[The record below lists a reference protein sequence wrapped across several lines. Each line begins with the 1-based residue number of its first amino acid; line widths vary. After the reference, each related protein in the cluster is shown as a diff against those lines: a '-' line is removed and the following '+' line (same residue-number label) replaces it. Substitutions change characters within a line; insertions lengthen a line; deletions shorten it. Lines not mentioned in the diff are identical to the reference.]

1 MANDRRNGAVQVTSQ
16 LNYYTITLPSEK
28 IHSEKQNNFVIYLFI
43 LAKVA
48 AKWQLLI
55 LLFRKNEG
63 DNKSQ
68 ICDFSRYFSRK
79 GKHLVANATVLVA
92 ISSPDFVKL
101 STVPTI
107 VIAHMF
113 CISRDTQISYRW
125 CLSIQGTGGSVG

>member
-1 MANDRRNGAVQVTSQ
+1 MANDRRNGAVHVTSQ

-43 LAKVA
+43 YLFILAKVA
-48 AKWQLLI
+48 AKWQLLT

-79 GKHLVANATVLVA
+79 CDRIGRNFEPWPAVLFWVF
-92 ISSPDFVKL
+92 P
-101 STVPTI
+101 
-107 VIAHMF
+107 
-113 CISRDTQISYRW
+113 
-125 CLSIQGTGGSVG
+125 G